1 MLNQYFKQTQQGGT
15 VSNEKNLLEDLII
28 ESIRQ
33 YGFDTQYLPRTYV
46 NEDNLFGEDP
56 LSTFDSAP
64 TLEMYIK
71 NVEGMEGE
79 GDIMGR
85 FGIEMR
91 DQMTLTVARK
101 RFDQFQTEKI
111 MDETGS
117 NILLETST
125 SLVHDEMQ
133 MESGTDENY
142 SISLTRPREH
152 DLIFFPMDNSIYEV
166 KFVEHRDVFY
176 QLGNLYV
183 YDLRVELFDY
193 SHERINTGNSA
204 IDVIE
209 TTYSGDMLFFE
220 MLLETGDKVLNE
232 DGVSSIIMENY
243 FTHTADNQA
252 NNTTFSSTIISDD
265 IIDFSERNPFGEQDY

>member
-85 FGIEMR
+85 FGIEMC

-101 RFDQFQTEKI
+101 LFDQFQT
-111 MDETGS
+111 
-117 NILLETST
+117 
-125 SLVHDEMQ
+125 
-133 MESGTDENY
+133 
-142 SISLTRPREH
+142 
-152 DLIFFPMDNSIYEV
+152 
-166 KFVEHRDVFY
+166 
-176 QLGNLYV
+176 
-183 YDLRVELFDY
+183 
-193 SHERINTGNSA
+193 
-204 IDVIE
+204 
-209 TTYSGDMLFFE
+209 
-220 MLLETGDKVLNE
+220 
-232 DGVSSIIMENY
+232 
-243 FTHTADNQA
+243 
-252 NNTTFSSTIISDD
+252 
-265 IIDFSERNPFGEQDY
+265 